1 MDQNKLNEISF
12 NILNSA
18 ILGEI
23 IELSIFDDL
32 KVNVAEFEN
41 EILELE
47 FVSEYYYANFKVAK
61 DLSRLATRLKESLS
75 GYNYSKRFK
84 HKINNDGSGY
94 YTEYNGKKIV
104 IKAHLI
110 DEMVNPNLFLEEDY
124 TDALKYADND
134 QWVNDAVK
142 FLRSKNLVPDDST
155 FNIEDV
161 QISIGNEF
169 RYAHLF
175 MDDIAG
181 YIKFEDNNISL
192 EDAINKLIINKNK
205 IERIHCMSINRFVGT
220 KFINFTHDNVTIEN
234 DDSDE
239 SMKVDFD
246 QFIEENELP
255 EELQLFL
262 GEKSLELETDNV
274 TDWIKENSVE
284 ITEDKIQLK
293 GLTVFKDKNNLLF
306 LEKKE
311 GRFSILSQSFTYK
324 ALLQN
329 LKLFVDLLNKNKKRY
344 NELSIIANRPDNI
357 TVSLSRNGDQIY
369 LDGKEESN
377 LNSRLLIKNLSRFK
391 RG

>member
-192 EDAINKLIINKNK
+192 KDAINKLLINKNK